1 MAENIEI
8 KARAGDFNR
17 QKTIAETLSKLP
29 GEQIWQEDTFF
40 KISKGRLKLRIF
52 DSGSGELIYY
62 MRADSSGPKVSNYE
76 ISVINEPE
84 SLKNIL
90 TSSLGIRGIIKKQRT
105 LYKIGFTRI
114 HFDQVMDLGNFI
126 ELEYVLQDN
135 TGNNEALQ
143 TIRNLMEKLEI
154 QDNHLIN
161 TAYIDMVPKY
171 Q

>member
-76 ISVINEPE
+76 ICMINEPE

-161 TAYIDMVPKY
+161 NAYIDMVPKY

>member
-90 TSSLGIRGIIKKQRT
+90 TSSLGIHGIIKKQRT

>member
-8 KARAGDFNR
+8 KARASDFNR
-17 QKTIAETLSKLP
+17 QKKITETLSGIP
-29 GEQIWQEDTFF
+29 AEQIWQEDIFF

-52 DSGSGELIYY
+52 NSGSGELIYY
-62 MRADSSGPKVSNYE
+62 MRADSNGPKVSQYE
-76 ISVINEPE
+76 ISVTNEPE

-90 TSSLGIRGIIKKQRT
+90 TSSLGVRGVIKKQRT

-114 HFDQVMDLGNFI
+114 HFDQVEGLGNFI
-126 ELEYVLQDN
+126 ELEFVMQDN
-135 TGNNEALQ
+135 TSKDEALQ
-143 TIRNLMEKLEI
+143 TVENLMKKLEI

-161 TAYIDMVPKY
+161 TAYIDLVSDN